1 MAWELTGN
9 TGTNPASNFLGTT
22 DQRPVVIKTN
32 NKEAVRV
39 NPDGPASKV
48 EIAAADGLA
57 VTGDRPFITLRDANA
72 GNAHSIL
79 QCLGGD
85 MALIPNNPGGAIVAM
100 VLKANTGN
108 VGIGTLNPSSKVEI
122 AAQASQDGV
131 TGKGTTGKG
140 VVGLSVS
147 EHGVFGQSQSSR
159 GVGGI
164 SVTDIGVFGVSASG
178 EGVRGQS
185 ETGTGVIGQSNGDP
199 AGGTV
204 FRFCTKAVDQLFA
217 ADSGRPPAKRAVLR
231 HSFVIGPGPACLP
244 GWPLTG

>member
-9 TGTNPASNFLGTT
+9 TGTSPANNFLGTT
-22 DQRPVVIKTN
+22 DQHPVVIKTN

-164 SVTDIGVFGVSASG
+164 SVTDIGVFGVSTSG
-178 EGVRGQS
+178 QGVRGQSESSIGTFGGSGTGIGVFGRS

-199 AGGTV
+199 A
-204 FRFCTKAVDQLFA
+204 A
-217 ADSGRPPAKRAVLR
+217 
-231 HSFVIGPGPACLP
+231 
-244 GWPLTG
+244 